1 MMALG
6 EKIEN
11 VCETRFRVDAA
22 HNDFQNRGGELLPR
36 EQMERAADPAHVPD
50 EALVAILLKTGAHG
64 LNVID
69 LSRRLIEAFGSMKS
83 LVTSDWR
90 ALESRIKAWNEA
102 HPDRAIKGVGHV
114 KCLELAA
121 AFEMGR
127 RWVRLAP
134 EEIRNHRVTSP
145 EAAYEVFKTVFT
157 PGDEKEE
164 LFVLLLNAKNC
175 PICEPVR
182 LARGTHDFA
191 PAFARDVFKEAL
203 KWGAHALMV
212 AHNHPSGDPT
222 PSKVDLDFTRRLIE
236 LGRLADIPLR
246 DHLVIGDPLHA
257 DGYISI
263 RAISDLEF

>member
-1 MMALG
+1 MG
-6 EKIEN
+6 
-11 VCETRFRVDAA
+11 
-22 HNDFQNRGGELLPR
+22 DFQQRCGELLPR
-36 EQMERAADPAHVPD
+36 EQMERAADPAYVPD
-50 EALVAILLKTGAHG
+50 EALVAVLLKTGAHG

-83 LVTSDWR
+83 LVSSDWR
-90 ALESRIKAWNEA
+90 ALEARIKVWNAA
-102 HPDRAIKGVGHV
+102 HPDRVIKGVGHV

-127 RWVRLAP
+127 RWMRLAP
-134 EEIRNHRVTSP
+134 EEIRNHRVRSP

-164 LFVLLLNAKNC
+164 LFVLLLNGKNC
-175 PICEPVR
+175 PICEPIR
-182 LARGTHDFA
+182 IARGTREFA

-222 PSKVDLDFTRRLIE
+222 PSAADFAFTEKLLEIS
-236 LGRLADIPLR
+236 RLAGIKFL
-246 DHLVIGDPLHA
+246 DHLIIGDETSEEGQGFVSL
-257 DGYISI
+257 
-263 RAISDLEF
+263 RASRGWNFETGARNGKE

>member
-1 MMALG
+1 M
-6 EKIEN
+6 ID
-11 VCETRFRVDAA
+11 RPR
-22 HNDFQNRGGELLPR
+22 NDFKKRGGELMPR
-36 EQMERAADPAHVPD
+36 ELLERAAEPNLVPD
-50 EALVAILLKTGAHG
+50 EALLAILLKTGAPG
-64 LNVID
+64 VNVME
-69 LSRRLIEAFGSMKS
+69 LSRRLLEAFGSMKS
-83 LVTSDWR
+83 VVSSDWR
-90 ALESRIKAWNEA
+90 TLEARIASWNESR
-102 HPDRAIKGVGHV
+102 PDRPIKGIGHV

-127 RWVRLAP
+127 RWLRLAP

-203 KWGAHALMV
+203 KWGAHSLMV
-212 AHNHPSGDPT
+212 AHNHPSGDPM
-222 PSKVDLDFTRRLIE
+222 PSKADLDFTRRLIE
-236 LGRLADIPLR
+236 LGRLADIPLK

-263 RAISDLEF
+263 RATSDLEF

>member
-1 MMALG
+1 MSD
-6 EKIEN
+6 
-11 VCETRFRVDAA
+11 RPR
-22 HNDFQNRGGELLPR
+22 NDFKKRGGELMPR
-36 EQMERAADPAHVPD
+36 ELLERAAEPTLVPD
-50 EALVAILLKTGAHG
+50 EALLAILLKTGAPG
-64 LNVID
+64 VNVME
-69 LSRRLIEAFGSMKS
+69 LSRRLLEAFGSMKS
-83 LVTSDWR
+83 VVSSDWR
-90 ALESRIKAWNEA
+90 TLEARIASWNESR
-102 HPDRAIKGVGHV
+102 PDRPIKGIGHV

-127 RWVRLAP
+127 RWLRLAP
-134 EEIRNHRVTSP
+134 EEIRNHRATSP

-164 LFVLLLNAKNC
+164 LFVLLLDSKNR
-175 PICEPVR
+175 PICEPIR
-182 LARGTHDFA
+182 MARGTQDFA

-203 KWGAHALMV
+203 KWGARSLMV

-222 PSKVDLDFTRRLIE
+222 PSKADLDFTRHLIE

-263 RAISDLEF
+263 RAISDIEF